1 MDSISYSCIDTHAG
15 SEVLSETNNRPSS
28 KTEGNLDLSPSTVF
42 RPVCRQFI
50 DADTCGEIRSY
61 SIEFSTILAA
71 VLQGIR
77 VYRRI

>member
-1 MDSISYSCIDTHAG
+1 MDSKSSPLIDAHAG
-15 SEVLSETNNRPSS
+15 SEILSEMDNRPSPRA
-28 KTEGNLDLSPSTVF
+28 EDNLDLSPSTVF
-42 RPVCRQFI
+42 GPACRQFI
-50 DADTCGEIRSY
+50 DADTCSEIRSY